1 MKNLILS
8 VFFLVLISPALMAQ
22 EKVSL
27 SGVVKDSSS
36 GEVLIGAV
44 VKLEELNIGVTT
56 NEYGFFSIEAPAGT
70 YTVLVYGRGYKKM
83 RQQITL
89 DKNTTFN
96 FEIPETVLVTKEVVV
111 KGKKEKED
119 ANVQDTKMST
129 IQIDV
134 KQMKKLPVL
143 FGEVDIIKNIQ
154 MMPGIQVAG
163 EGNTGL
169 YVRGGGA
176 DQNLILLDEAPVYN
190 ASHVFGIFSVFNSD
204 AMKSA
209 EIYKGGIP
217 AQFGGRLSSLLDIRS
232 KDGNNKRFK
241 ATGGLGLISS
251 RLTLEGPIIK
261 DKCSYIISGRRTYA
275 DMFLKLSNQ
284 PQFDGVKLYFYDLNA
299 KINYNINE
307 KNKVFLAGYFG
318 KDALQA
324 AGFGIDWSNATGT
337 ARWNHIFGDKLFSN
351 TTLVYSNFNYGLGIV
366 ENKRDQSAE
375 ANSTAFR
382 WESNLKE
389 ITLKQDFTWF
399 ANNKNEI
406 GFGVLGSYKIYNPG
420 ELKPQGDNSI
430 FKAFKMDNYYSFD
443 EALYL
448 SNKQKISTRISVEY
462 GLRYSIFQNV
472 GRDTVF
478 TYNGTPDRSTLVDT
492 LVYRR
497 GQLIKSY
504 SGLEP
509 RISGRFLINETS
521 SIKASYNRTYQYQH
535 LLSNSASPL
544 PTSQWVPSTNVLTPQ
559 KADQVAGGYFKNLK
573 ENTFELSAEV
583 YYKWLHN
590 VVDFKDNADLIA
602 NKSVE
607 TEVRR
612 GKGWSY
618 GLELFVRKNKG
629 KLTGWTSYTWS
640 KTQFNIPEV
649 NEGRTYY
656 ASYDRRHNVSV
667 VLSYDINE
675 QWNIAGNWVMGSGRP
690 ITLPSQKFVFNNH
703 YPTYIPERNNFRV
716 QAYHR
721 MDISATWHPKQKV
734 ERRFKS
740 YWNFSVYNV
749 YMRKNPFTVFV
760 RDKNEGT
767 VDDEIFNGN
776 KEVAKLWLFS
786 LIPSVTYNFTF

>member
-1 MKNLILS
+1 MKNLIFT
-8 VFFLVLISPALMAQ
+8 VFFLLLLAPAVAQ

-36 GEVLIGAV
+36 GEVLIGAI
-44 VKLEELNIGVTT
+44 VKLEELNIGVKT
-56 NEYGFFSIEAPAGT
+56 NEYGFFSIEAPKGT
-70 YTVLVYGRGYKKM
+70 YTVLIYGMGYKKT

-96 FEIPETVLVTKEVVV
+96 FEIPESVMIAEEVVV
-111 KGKKEKED
+111 KGKREKED

-134 KQMKKLPVL
+134 KQMKKLPAL

-217 AQFGGRLSSLLDIRS
+217 AQYGGRLSSLLDIRS

-261 DKCSYIISGRRTYA
+261 DKCSFIISGRRTYA

-284 PQFDGVKLYFYDLNA
+284 PQFDGAKLYFYDLNA
-299 KINYNINE
+299 KINYNINA
-307 KNKVFLAGYFG
+307 KNKIYLAGYFG

-337 ARWNHIFGDKLFSN
+337 ARWNHIYGEKLFSN
-351 TTLVYSNFNYGLGIV
+351 TTLVYSNFNYGLGVV
-366 ENKRDQSAE
+366 ENKKDESAE

-382 WESNLKE
+382 WVSNLKE
-389 ITLKQDFTWF
+389 ITLKQDFTLF
-399 ANNKNEI
+399 ANNKNEV

-430 FKAFKMDNYYSFD
+430 FKAFKMDSYYSFD
-443 EALYL
+443 EAVYL
-448 SNKQKISTRISVEY
+448 SNKQKLSTRISVEY
-462 GLRYSIFQNV
+462 GMRYSFFQNV
-472 GRDTVF
+472 GKDTVF
-478 TYNGTPDRSTLVDT
+478 NYNGTPDRSTLVDT
-492 LVYRR
+492 TVF
-497 GQLIKSY
+497 GKGEIIKAY
-504 SGLEP
+504 SGFEP
-509 RISGRFLINETS
+509 RLSGRFLINESS

-559 KADQVAGGYFKNLK
+559 KADQVAGGYFKNLR
-573 ENTFELSAEV
+573 ENTFEISGEI

-667 VLSYDINE
+667 VLSYDIND
-675 QWNIAGNWVMGSGRP
+675 QWNVAGNWVMGSGRP
-690 ITLPSQKFVFNNH
+690 ITLPTQKFVFDNH
-703 YPTYIPERNNFRV
+703 YPTYIPERNNYRI

-721 MDISATWHPKQKV
+721 MDISATWHPKQKE
-734 ERRFKS
+734 ERKFKS
-740 YWNFSVYNV
+740 YWNFSLYNV

-767 VDDEIFNGN
+767 VDAEIYNGN

-786 LIPSVTYNFTF
+786 IIPSVSYNFTF